1 MKRFLSVVGT
11 FTAAA
16 LPILTSYG
24 LRPTPEQHDHGMMWL
39 TLTVTALLFSLLLW
53 FVSFGIGYAAYES
66 LPEPRTLG
74 RKIEIGALTLPIP
87 IVVLFFYWQ
96 FSAGT

>member
-1 MKRFLSVVGT
+1 MKRLFSFIGA

-24 LRPTPEQHDHGMMWL
+24 LGPTPEQHDHGMMWL
-39 TLTVTALLFSLLLW
+39 TLTVTALFFSLVLW
-53 FVSFGIGYAAYES
+53 FFSFGIGYAAFES
-66 LPEPRTLG
+66 LPEPRKLG

-87 IVVLFFYWQ
+87 VVVLFFYWQ